1 MPDRLVLDY
10 DNMLSSRI
18 GANGIDP
25 AALDDLADR
34 FTALHESVEQRRLT
48 GELAFFGLPHDAA
61 TVREIREFAEGV
73 GQAFDTVVVLGIGGS
88 ALGTTALQQALLKP
102 FWNELDDEARDY
114 FPRLYVLDNIDP
126 STIAPLFERIDFA
139 RTLFNVVSKSGA
151 TAETMAQFLIVR
163 EKLHEV
169 FGDDEGYRRH
179 LIFTTDPEKG
189 VLRRLAIEENIATL
203 PVPAGVGGRFS
214 VLSAVGLLPAA
225 LVGIDIDAL
234 LAGAAAMAERCAR
247 PRLRDNPAGI
257 FAALQYLADTERD
270 APIHVMMPYGDRL
283 AGLADWFRQ
292 LWAESLGKRTDL
304 SGREIFAGPTPVKA
318 LGATDQHSQVQ
329 LYMEGPPDKTIT
341 LVGTRTLPVDVGIPR
356 AYADVDELGYLG
368 GRTLG
373 ELLDAE
379 RVATTAALASQGR
392 MNMTIELPAI
402 TAHALGQFIMML
414 QIATVYAGGL
424 YGINPLDQPGVEL
437 GKQLTYGLMGRRG
450 FSPPES
456 GARAEAASS
465 PPNTVR

>member
-1 MPDRLVLDY
+1 
-10 DNMLSSRI
+10 
-18 GANGIDP
+18 
-25 AALDDLADR
+25 
-34 FTALHESVEQRRLT
+34 
-48 GELAFFGLPHDAA
+48 
-61 TVREIREFAEGV
+61 
-73 GQAFDTVVVLGIGGS
+73 
-88 ALGTTALQQALLKP
+88 
-102 FWNELDDEARDY
+102 
-114 FPRLYVLDNIDP
+114 
-126 STIAPLFERIDFA
+126 
-139 RTLFNVVSKSGA
+139 
-151 TAETMAQFLIVR
+151 
-163 EKLHEV
+163 
-169 FGDDEGYRRH
+169 
-179 LIFTTDPEKG
+179 
-189 VLRRLAIEENIATL
+189 
-203 PVPAGVGGRFS
+203 
-214 VLSAVGLLPAA
+214 
-225 LVGIDIDAL
+225 
-234 LAGAAAMAERCAR
+234 
-247 PRLRDNPAGI
+247 
-257 FAALQYLADTERD
+257 
-270 APIHVMMPYGDRL
+270 
-283 AGLADWFRQ
+283 
-292 LWAESLGKRTDL
+292 
-304 SGREIFAGPTPVKA
+304 VKA

-392 MNMTIELPAI
+392 MNMTIELPAV

>member
-1 MPDRLVLDY
+1 MPDRLTLQY
-10 DNMLSSRI
+10 DNMLSSRTD
-18 GANGIDP
+18 GGIDP
-25 AALDDLADR
+25 AAIDELADR
-34 FTALHESVEQRRLT
+34 FTALHESVEQRRLS
-48 GELAFFGLPHDAA
+48 GDLAFFSLSQDGA
-61 TVREIREFAEGV
+61 TVREIRDFAEGV

-126 STIAPLFERIDFA
+126 STLAPLFERIDFA

-163 EKLHEV
+163 EKLREV

-179 LIFTTDPEKG
+179 FIFTTDPEKG
-189 VLRRLAIEENIATL
+189 VLRKLAIDENIATL
-203 PVPAGVGGRFS
+203 PIPAGVGGRFS

-247 PRLRDNPAGI
+247 PRLRDNPAAVY
-257 FAALQYLADTERD
+257 AALQYLADTQLD
-270 APIHVMMPYGDRL
+270 APIHVMMPYTDRL
-283 AGLADWFRQ
+283 AGVADWFRQ
-292 LWAESLGKRTDL
+292 LWAESLGKRVDL
-304 SGREIFAGPTPVKA
+304 GGREVFTGPTPIKA

-329 LYMEGPPDKTIT
+329 LYMEGPFDKTVT
-341 LVGTRTLPVDVGIPR
+341 FLAARTLPVDLGIPR
-356 AYADVDELGYLG
+356 AYEDVDELGYLG

-379 RVATTAALASQGR
+379 RVATTAALARQGR
-392 MNMTIELPAI
+392 MNMTIELPAV
-402 TAHALGQFIMML
+402 TAHALGQLIMML
-414 QIATVYAGGL
+414 QIATVYAGGF

-450 FSPPES
+450 FAPPEAVV
-456 GARAEAASS
+456 GDAGEAGPA
-465 PPNTVR
+465 NTVR